1 MSGNVEEKVV
11 VTVINGTNNTVTAGG
26 ITSIGKQN
34 IKNILFPI
42 SRETIEKIGGMQ
54 KNQQTKNNR
63 AIWFDV
69 IAPVKS
75 FTGRGK
81 ELDELDK
88 LVKLRELTVISL
100 IATVSG
106 AGGISK
112 SELARM
118 YAYIH
123 REDFDNNVAWINAET
138 QESLRESFH
147 MLAEDLRIPT
157 TEEIEGKKRDRDI
170 KSIVKDIYKYFTNL
184 VSLFIFEN
192 AEKYKDISEFLPYSL
207 SLFPDDKKPYVLIT
221 SRSQDWE
228 VGEEGEIEVTKLN
241 EFTPEEAIGFIK
253 KTLNIE
259 NNLQNEHIEKL
270 ARELQYFPLAL
281 RQAVTCIKET
291 NKKSERRGHKKF
303 EISNYLK
310 KYEED
315 AQELLEFS
323 HECDRYAKTT
333 FLTWRITLENI
344 MQIGD
349 NGKQALEILE
359 IMAYLAPDTIP
370 IEGFFFKI
378 SI

>member
-1 MSGNVEEKVV
+1 
-11 VTVINGTNNTVTAGG
+11 
-26 ITSIGKQN
+26 
-34 IKNILFPI
+34 
-42 SRETIEKIGGMQ
+42 MQ